1 MSGIRAFIA
10 FLCVLLGLVAVGQD
24 RITSIKIAGV
34 EKTKPD
40 HLRQFIDLK
49 PGDLL
54 DSVRLE
60 ANRQRLV
67 NLEILSNAK
76 YEVTFTPEGAEVA
89 FQCFEVQTLLPLFN
103 FGGVRDNFWFLI
115 GATEVNLAG
124 RGNKLLGYYQYYD
137 RSSIVLSLTMDRI
150 RQSKWGTQFNYVK
163 WSTVEP
169 LFFDGGTATYDYD
182 NFTYGVSGLYHFNF
196 RKSLE
201 FNTSYFSEEYNRVDQ
216 NTIEGA
222 PQRAKTHKQLFK
234 LIYRARDLD
243 YHFWYLSGISNT
255 TNAEA
260 VLSYDGDP
268 AFYIVFHDFQAYWRQ
283 GKFGNFANRLR
294 LGLATNRDSPFAPF
308 VLDSYVN
315 IRGVGNRVD
324 RGTAMIIMNNEYRHT
339 LTNWNKI
346 ATQAVAFSD
355 WGTWRLPGGELSDL
369 SDATH
374 FEWFAGAGVRVI
386 HKEIFNAVLR
396 IDYGI
401 NVLKKN
407 SAGFVIGV
415 GQYF

>member
-1 MSGIRAFIA
+1 MAQAQVFIA
-10 FLCVLLGLVAVGQD
+10 DVE
-24 RITSIKIAGV
+24 IAGV
-34 EKTKPD
+34 EKTRPQY
-40 HLRQFIDLK
+40 LSQFIDLK

-54 DSVRLE
+54 DSTRLE
-60 ANRQRLV
+60 TNRQRLV
-67 NLEILSNAK
+67 NLEILADTRYNVELQDDQAT
-76 YEVTFTPEGAEVA
+76 VTFT
-89 FQCFEVQTLLPLFN
+89 CTEVQTLLPLFN

-115 GATEVNLAG
+115 GATEVNLGG

-137 RSSIVLSLTMDRI
+137 RSSIVASLTLDRLK
-150 RQSKWGTQFNYVK
+150 QTNWGLQLNYVK

-182 NFTYGVSGLYHFNF
+182 NFTYGIGGLYHVDF
-196 RKSLE
+196 RKTIE
-201 FNTSYFSEEYNRVDQ
+201 FNTSYFSEEYNRVDE
-216 NTIEGA
+216 NVIEGA

-234 LIYRARDLD
+234 LIYRANDLN
-243 YHFWYLSGISNT
+243 YHYWYVSGINNT
-255 TNAEA
+255 TNMEA

-268 AFYIVFHDFQAYWRQ
+268 DFHIIFHDFQAYWRQ
-283 GKFGNFANRLR
+283 GRLGNFANRLR
-294 LGLATNRDSPFAPF
+294 VGASTNRRSPFAPF

-339 LTNWNKI
+339 LFEWSKI
-346 ATQAVAFSD
+346 ASQGVLFSD
-355 WGTWRLPGGELSDL
+355 WGTWRGPGGELSDL
-369 SDATH
+369 ADQNN
-374 FEWFAGAGVRVI
+374 FQWFAGGGIRLI
-386 HKEIFNAVLR
+386 HKEIYNAVLR

-401 NVLKKN
+401 NLLHRN

>member
-1 MSGIRAFIA
+1 MWNNRALIA
-10 FLCVLLGLVAVGQD
+10 FLCFLLGFTSLGQD
-24 RITSIKIAGV
+24 HISAIHIAGV

-40 HLRQFIDLK
+40 YLQQFIDLK
-49 PGDLL
+49 VGDVV

-67 NLEILSNAK
+67 NLEILSNAT
-76 YEVTFTPEGAEVA
+76 YDVALTETGAVITFHCIEVR
-89 FQCFEVQTLLPLFN
+89 TLLPLFN
-103 FGGVRDNFWFLI
+103 FGGVQDNFWFLV

-137 RSSIVLSLTMDRI
+137 RSSVALSLTLDRI
-150 RQSKWGTQFNYVK
+150 RQTNWGVQLNYVK

-182 NFTYGVSGLYHFNF
+182 NFTYGMSGLYHFNF
-196 RKSLE
+196 RKSIE

-216 NTIEGA
+216 NAIEGA
-222 PQRAKTHKQLFK
+222 PQRAKTHKQLIK
-234 LIYRARDLD
+234 LIYRVKNLN

-255 TNAEA
+255 TNAET

-268 AFYIVFHDFQAYWRQ
+268 AFYIIFNDFQTYWRQ
-283 GKFGNFANRLR
+283 GRYGNFANRLR

-339 LTNWNKI
+339 LTNWSKV
-346 ATQAVAFSD
+346 ATQAVVFSD

-374 FEWFAGAGVRVI
+374 FEWFAGGGVRII

-396 IDYGI
+396 IDYGV
-401 NVLKKN
+401 NLLRKN